1 MHGGSRG
8 TEPRS
13 PQPHWQW
20 QPECYWHTTV
30 WQCAVPQCEEL
41 EFSFQSFFSFLF
53 FLFFFL
59 FFFFFFFFFDDETAF
74 IGYRLL
80 LAAPYPP
87 PRARKHGFYVAAEL
101 GAVFAMG
108 DARRMRRTCNEWV
121 EWSER
126 RLDAIAGRWKAALL
140 REAQHAAPA

>member
-1 MHGGSRG
+1 MPHVAFGCSHPDMREERATTLAAMRTLVGSLLRAVDCCLSRLEDRAVLGASSGALASFVNG
-8 TEPRS
+8 TPLS
-13 PQPHWQW
+13 
-20 QPECYWHTTV
+20 
-30 WQCAVPQCEEL
+30 
-41 EFSFQSFFSFLF
+41 
-53 FLFFFL
+53 
-59 FFFFFFFFFDDETAF
+59 DDETAF

-87 PRARKHGFYVAAEL
+87 PRAREHGFYVAAEL